1 MTVPGK
7 RTLKEDTMMTF
18 KKIVEAMAK
27 GASVDE
33 LCGVIDSSFQSGKIN
48 WNDHETLYAL
58 VNRLG

>member
-1 MTVPGK
+1 
-7 RTLKEDTMMTF
+7 MMTF

-33 LCGVIDSSFQSGKIN
+33 LCGMLDSSFQAGKIN